1 MLSIEYLEGKLQAGA
16 FRPPSGRTD
25 AFCVLGQSLK
35 PNPKT
40 EYR

>member
-1 MLSIEYLEGKLQAGA
+1 MFSIEYLEWKLQTGA

-25 AFCVLGQSLK
+25 AFCVLGQSFK

>member
-1 MLSIEYLEGKLQAGA
+1 MSSIEYLEWKLQARA

-25 AFCVLGQSLK
+25 ADSVLGQSLK

>member
-1 MLSIEYLEGKLQAGA
+1 MFSIEYLEGKLQAGA

-25 AFCVLGQSLK
+25 ADSVLGQSFK
-35 PNPKT
+35 PSPKT

>member
-1 MLSIEYLEGKLQAGA
+1 MVSIEYLEWKLQTGA
-16 FRPPSGRTD
+16 FRPPFGRTAAD
-25 AFCVLGQSLK
+25 SVLGQSLK